1 MNLRQLRAIMDLFE
15 SSSAVELEIDNATVG
30 RVRIR
35 RPEHGGTPA
44 AALPVPVAAAAATAS
59 LAAPDAAQEAGLAE
73 VISPFV
79 GTFYRAPAPDAANFV
94 EVGDTVKPGQ
104 TLCIIEAMKLMN
116 ELEAEVAGEVVS
128 ICTDNASPVEHSQ
141 VLIRIRPS

>member
-44 AALPVPVAAAAATAS
+44 VAVPAPVAAAAAP
-59 LAAPDAAQEAGLAE
+59 AAATPVATEEPGLAE
-73 VISPFV
+73 IISPFV
-79 GTFYRAPAPDAANFV
+79 GTFYRAPAPEASNFV
-94 EVGDTVKPGQ
+94 EVGDKVKPGQ

-116 ELEAEVAGEVVS
+116 ELEADVAGEVVE
-128 ICTDNASPVEHSQ
+128 ICIDNASPVEHSQ

>member
-35 RPEHGGTPA
+35 RPEHGGAPALALPAAAPTAATPA
-44 AALPVPVAAAAATAS
+44 AAVPAAAE
-59 LAAPDAAQEAGLAE
+59 EAGLVE

-79 GTFYRAPAPDAANFV
+79 GTFYRAPAPEAPDFV
-94 EVGDTVKPGQ
+94 EVGDRVKPGQ

-116 ELEAEVAGEVVS
+116 ELDAEVAGEVVE
-128 ICTDNASPVEHSQ
+128 ICIDNASPVEHSQ